1 MHLYPIMD
9 ARQDQHAR
17 FRVSEA
23 MNNTENNGLISL
35 TTDQSVAFTIQRIRQ
50 LLDEQGV
57 NVFAVID
64 HGAAAQKA
72 DLDLDD
78 TQVSCLEIQPLAPC

>member
-1 MHLYPIMD
+1 
-9 ARQDQHAR
+9 
-17 FRVSEA
+17 
-23 MNNTENNGLISL
+23 MNNTENNDLISL